1 MSRRLLAPKALS
13 LAAHSTAG
21 SPASHARAVRPARSA
36 RRFALGVAHR
46 VLAACGVVAVGMAGA
61 PVIAQTPLPP
71 GQAVPAT
78 TAQPATLN
86 YGLAPRELAPGHWV
100 IEGAVDDFGR
110 HNGCNIINTAFILT
124 AAGPVVINTGPSR
137 LYGEQQRQA
146 VARVAAAATTA
157 TAATVAATATVTPT
171 GQPVAAVASAAAVTS
186 GRVLNLNLHPDYF
199 FGNQA
204 WGGWPTLAL
213 AGSRAGMRAEGP
225 AYADN
230 LYRLC
235 GDWMAGTEST
245 PAQADVAAGPLAVG
259 QHTLVLHRLQGHTA
273 DDLVV
278 LDPVAKVAYVG
289 GLVFV
294 NRVPT
299 TPHADF
305 SRWLASLDTLETLLT
320 QGHYTW
326 VVPSHGPVHS
336 GLVGLNQTRDW
347 LRWLT
352 ATMQTSADKGLD
364 LNEVLHHPGVPPQ
377 FAHWAAMPA
386 ELHRSLTQW
395 YPTFEARA
403 LGR

>member
-1 MSRRLLAPKALS
+1 MSRRAAVS
-13 LAAHSTAG
+13 L
-21 SPASHARAVRPARSA
+21 
-36 RRFALGVAHR
+36 
-46 VLAACGVVAVGMAGA
+46 VLAAVVAPAWAQTVAQPGGVVS
-61 PVIAQTPLPP
+61 
-71 GQAVPAT
+71 AT
-78 TAQPATLN
+78 TAKPATLD
-86 YGLAPRELAPGHWV
+86 YGLAPRELVPGHWV

-110 HNGCNIINTAFILT
+110 HNGCNIINTAFVLT
-124 AAGPVVINTGPSR
+124 AQGPVVINTGPSR

-146 VARVAAAATTA
+146 VTRVAAAAAVANAATV
-157 TAATVAATATVTPT
+157 TAATVAAT
-171 GQPVAAVASAAAVTS
+171 

-213 AGSRAGMRAEGP
+213 AGSRAGMRAEGA

-235 GDWMAGTEST
+235 GDWMAGTEPT

-259 QHTLVLHRLQGHTA
+259 QRTLVLHRLQGHTA

-278 LDPVAKVAYVG
+278 LDPAAGVAYVG
-289 GLVFV
+289 GLVFM

-305 SRWLASLDTLETLLT
+305 GRWLASLDTLETLLT
-320 QGHYTW
+320 QGHYKW

-336 GLVGLNQTRDW
+336 GLVGLQQTRDW

-352 ATMQTSADKGLD
+352 ATMQTSADNGLD

>member
-1 MSRRLLAPKALS
+1 MSRRPAASKALS
-13 LAAHSTAG
+13 PTVHSTAG
-21 SPASHARAVRPARSA
+21 SPVSHARAVRPARSS

-46 VLAACGVVAVGMAGA
+46 VLAACGVVAGMAVGMAVTPA
-61 PVIAQTPLPP
+61 IAQTPVQP
-71 GQAVPAT
+71 GQAVPVT
-78 TAQPATLN
+78 TANPATFD

-124 AAGPVVINTGPSR
+124 AQGPVVINTGPSR
-137 LYGEQQRQA
+137 LYGEQQRRA
-146 VARVAAAATTA
+146 VNRVAAAAVTN
-157 TAATVAATATVTPT
+157 VAAAAT
-171 GQPVAAVASAAAVTS
+171 GQPVAP

-213 AGSRAGMRAEGP
+213 AGSRAGMRAEGA

-245 PAQADVAAGPLAVG
+245 PAQADVAAGPLTVG
-259 QHTLVLHRLQGHTA
+259 QHKLVLHRLQGHTA

-289 GLVFV
+289 GLVFM

-305 SRWLASLDTLETLLT
+305 GRWLASLDTLEQLLT
-320 QGHYTW
+320 QGQYKW

-336 GLVGLNQTRDW
+336 GLAGLQQTRDW

-352 ATMQTSADKGLD
+352 TTMQTSADKGLD
-364 LNEVLHHPGVPPQ
+364 LNEVLHRPGVPPQ

>member
-1 MSRRLLAPKALS
+1 MSRVGHARVRPPT
-13 LAAHSTAG
+13 AHSAQG
-21 SPASHARAVRPARSA
+21 RSVKPVRCGPGPQWVAVRCLLGAAGLAWGMVVTPA
-36 RRFALGVAHR
+36 V
-46 VLAACGVVAVGMAGA
+46 
-61 PVIAQTPLPP
+61 AQTASPP
-71 GQAVPAT
+71 GPAVLPAT
-78 TAQPATLN
+78 TTTAKPATLD
-86 YGLAPRELAPGHWV
+86 YGLAPRELVPGHWV

-124 AAGPVVINTGPSR
+124 AQGPVVINTGPSR
-137 LYGEQQRQA
+137 LYGEQQRRA
-146 VARVAAAATTA
+146 VARVAGAATVA
-157 TAATVAATATVTPT
+157 TATVAATVTVTTT
-171 GQPVAAVASAAAVTS
+171 GQPVATAAT

-213 AGSRAGMRAEGP
+213 AGSRAGMRAEGA

-235 GDWMAGTEST
+235 GDWMAGTEPT

-259 QHTLVLHRLQGHTA
+259 QRTLVLHRLQGHTA

-278 LDPVAKVAYVG
+278 LDPAAGVAYVG
-289 GLVFV
+289 GLVFM

-305 SRWLASLDTLETLLT
+305 GRWLASLDTLETLLT
-320 QGHYTW
+320 QGHYKW

-336 GLVGLNQTRDW
+336 GLVGLQQTRDW

-352 ATMQTSADKGLD
+352 ATMQTSADNGLD

>member
-1 MSRRLLAPKALS
+1 MSR
-13 LAAHSTAG
+13 AG
-21 SPASHARAVRPARSA
+21 Q
-36 RRFALGVAHR
+36 
-46 VLAACGVVAVGMAGA
+46 VLAACGVMVGVAVGTAVA
-61 PVIAQTPLPP
+61 PAIAQTPVQP
-71 GQAVPAT
+71 GQAVPVT
-78 TAQPATLN
+78 TAHPATFD

-137 LYGEQQRQA
+137 LYGEQQRRA
-146 VARVAAAATTA
+146 VVRVAAAATA
-157 TAATVAATATVTPT
+157 TAA
-171 GQPVAAVASAAAVTS
+171 S

-204 WGGWPTLAL
+204 WAGWPTLAL
-213 AGSRAGMRAEGP
+213 AGSRAGMRAEGA

-245 PAQADVAAGPLAVG
+245 PAQADVAAGPLTVG

-289 GLVFV
+289 GLVFM

-299 TPHADF
+299 TPHANFD
-305 SRWLASLDTLETLLT
+305 RWLASLDTLETLLT
-320 QGHYTW
+320 QGHYKW

-336 GLVGLNQTRDW
+336 GLVGLQQTRDW

-352 ATMQTSADKGLD
+352 ATMQTSAYKGLD
-364 LNEVLHHPGVPPQ
+364 LNEVLHHPDVPPQ

>member
-1 MSRRLLAPKALS
+1 M
-13 LAAHSTAG
+13 
-21 SPASHARAVRPARSA
+21 
-36 RRFALGVAHR
+36 
-46 VLAACGVVAVGMAGA
+46 
-61 PVIAQTPLPP
+61 AQTPVQP

-78 TAQPATLN
+78 TAKPDTLD

-137 LYGEQQRQA
+137 LYGEQQRLA
-146 VARVAAAATTA
+146 VNRVAAAATPA
-157 TAATVAATATVTPT
+157 N
-171 GQPVAAVASAAAVTS
+171 GQPVAT

-204 WGGWPTLAL
+204 WAGWPTLAL
-213 AGSRAGMRAEGP
+213 PGTRAGMRAEGP

-235 GDWMAGTEST
+235 GDWMKETEST
-245 PAQADVAAGPLAVG
+245 PATADLAAGPLTAG
-259 QHTLVLHRLQGHTA
+259 RHTLVLHRLQGHTD

-289 GLVFV
+289 GLVFA

-299 TPHADF
+299 TPHAHF
-305 SRWLASLDTLETLLT
+305 ERWLASLDTLETLLT
-320 QGHYTW
+320 QGQYKW

-336 GLVGLNQTRDW
+336 GLVGLQQTRDW

-352 ATMQTSADKGLD
+352 TTMQTSADKGLD
-364 LNEVLHHPGVPPQ
+364 LNEVLHNPGVPPR

-395 YPTFEARA
+395 YPTFEART

>member
-1 MSRRLLAPKALS
+1 MSRRGHDRQVRRWDGPPLATACQVLAEGWGTWGVAGGMARCTAFS
-13 LAAHSTAG
+13 LALAAAV
-21 SPASHARAVRPARSA
+21 SPAW
-36 RRFALGVAHR
+36 
-46 VLAACGVVAVGMAGA
+46 
-61 PVIAQTPLPP
+61 AQTAAQP
-71 GQAVPAT
+71 GLAVPAT
-78 TAQPATLN
+78 TAKPATLD

-124 AAGPVVINTGPSR
+124 AQGPVVINTGPSR

-146 VARVAAAATTA
+146 VNRVAGAATVANAATAASITATATATTA
-157 TAATVAATATVTPT
+157 TT
-171 GQPVAAVASAAAVTS
+171 GQHVAAVATAAAVTS

-204 WGGWPTLAL
+204 WTDWPTLAL

-245 PAQADVAAGPLAVG
+245 PAQADVAAGPLTVG

-289 GLVFV
+289 GLVFM

-305 SRWLASLDTLETLLT
+305 DRWLASLDTLETLLT
-320 QGHYTW
+320 QGHYKW
-326 VVPSHGPVHS
+326 VVPSHGPVHT
-336 GLVGLNQTRDW
+336 GLAGLQQTRDW

-364 LNEVLHHPGVPPQ
+364 LNEVLHHPDVPPQ

-386 ELHRSLTQW
+386 ELNRSLAQW
-395 YPTFEARA
+395 YPTFEARS

>member
-1 MSRRLLAPKALS
+1 MSRRPAASKALS
-13 LAAHSTAG
+13 PAVRSTAG
-21 SPASHARAVRPARSA
+21 SPVSHARAARSS

-46 VLAACGVVAVGMAGA
+46 VLAACGVVAGMAVGMAVTPA
-61 PVIAQTPLPP
+61 IAQTPVQP
-71 GQAVPAT
+71 GQAVPVT
-78 TAQPATLN
+78 TANPATFD

-124 AAGPVVINTGPSR
+124 AQGPVVINTGPSR
-137 LYGEQQRQA
+137 LYGEQQRRA
-146 VARVAAAATTA
+146 VNRVAAAAVTN
-157 TAATVAATATVTPT
+157 VAAAAT
-171 GQPVAAVASAAAVTS
+171 GQPVAP

-213 AGSRAGMRAEGP
+213 AGSRAGMRAEGA

-245 PAQADVAAGPLAVG
+245 PAQADVAAGPLTVG
-259 QHTLVLHRLQGHTA
+259 QHKLVLHRLQGHTA

-289 GLVFV
+289 GLVFM

-305 SRWLASLDTLETLLT
+305 GRWLASLDTLEQLLT
-320 QGHYTW
+320 QGQYKW

-336 GLVGLNQTRDW
+336 GLAGLQQTRDW

-352 ATMQTSADKGLD
+352 TTMQTSADKGLD
-364 LNEVLHHPGVPPQ
+364 LNEVLHRPGVPPQ